1 MEVKQEIS
9 KIIESL
15 PETILTEVLT
25 YLRDIEKASKNEDL
39 TALHLRTILKEDHEL
54 LQELAK

>member
-15 PETILTEVLT
+15 PESVLTEVLT
-25 YLRDIEKASKNEDL
+25 YLRDIEKASKDGGF
-39 TALHLRTILKEDHEL
+39 TAMHLRTILKEDHEL

>member
-15 PETILTEVLT
+15 PKSILTEVLT
-25 YLRDIEKASKNEDL
+25 YLQDIERAFKSGDV
-39 TALHLRTILKEDHEL
+39 TALHLRTILKEDHKL